1 MQRKKHVP
9 ESKKAMYRAIK
20 TRFLQGVMFMREW
33 LKSPRSMG
41 TICPSS
47 ASLARAMAARVGND
61 SNGLVIEL
69 GAGTGCV
76 TEALLSSGIAPERLL
91 VIERSESMVALLRGK
106 FPNIAIVHGDAAR
119 LSTYIPEGKH
129 VDCIVSS
136 LPFASLDGETKGKI
150 ISEMKKNVTDGK
162 ILQFTYVLSSGH
174 ILARSG
180 FTCVSA
186 TTVWKNLPPAKVM
199 EFTAQHE

>member
-9 ESKKAMYRAIK
+9 DSKKACRMIK
-20 TRFLQGVMFMREW
+20 MRFLQGMMFMREW
-33 LKSPRSMG
+33 LRSPRAMG

-47 ASLARAMAARVGND
+47 RSLARAMAEKVGHD

-76 TEALLSSGIAPERLL
+76 TAALLKSGLLPERLL
-91 VIERSESMVALLRGK
+91 VIERSESMVALLREK
-106 FPNIAIVHGDAAR
+106 FPGINIVHGDAAR
-119 LSTYIPEGKH
+119 LSSYIPEGKH

-136 LPFASLDGETKGKI
+136 LPFASLDGETKSKI
-150 ISEMKKNVTDGK
+150 ISEMKKSVIDGK
-162 ILQFTYVLSSGH
+162 ILQFTYMLSSGH

-199 EFTAQHE
+199 EFTTKYK

>member
-9 ESKKAMYRAIK
+9 DSKKAYRMIK
-20 TRFLQGVMFMREW
+20 MRFLQGMMFMREW
-33 LKSPRSMG
+33 LRSPRAMG

-47 ASLARAMAARVGND
+47 RSLARAMAERVGHD

-76 TEALLSSGIAPERLL
+76 TAALLKSGLLPERLL
-91 VIERSESMVALLRGK
+91 VIERSESMVALLRKK
-106 FPNIAIVHGDAAR
+106 FPGINIVHGDAAR
-119 LSTYIPEGKH
+119 LSSYIPEGKH

-136 LPFASLDGETKGKI
+136 LPFASLDGETKSKI
-150 ISEMKKNVTDGK
+150 ISEMKKSVIDGK
-162 ILQFTYVLSSGH
+162 ILQFTYMLSSGH

-199 EFTAQHE
+199 EFTTKYK

>member
-1 MQRKKHVP
+1 MQQKKHGP
-9 ESKKAMYRAIK
+9 DSKKAMYREIK
-20 TRFLQGVMFMREW
+20 TRFLRGIMFMREW
-33 LKSPRSMG
+33 LRSPRSMG

-47 ASLARAMAARVGND
+47 MSLARAMAERVGHD

-76 TEALLSSGIAPERLL
+76 TEALLKSGVAPERLL
-91 VIERSESMVALLRGK
+91 VIERSEAMVVLLRGK
-106 FPNIAIVHGDAAR
+106 FPNVSIVHGDAAR
-119 LSTYIPEGKH
+119 LSSYIPEGKH

-136 LPFASLDGETKGKI
+136 LPFASLDSTTKCRI

-162 ILQFTYVLSSGH
+162 ILQFTYMLSSGH

-199 EFTAQHE
+199 EFTARQE